1 MSKKQISK
9 LRDEINK
16 IDKELLYLF
25 NRRASVVVELAKI
38 KKKLGKKL
46 IDPVREKNIF
56 VAVTDK
62 NPGPLRSDAIVRLFE
77 RIIDESR
84 RLERTEVYNR
94 QAKEQKI

>member
-1 MSKKQISK
+1 MSKKQIDN
-9 LRDEINK
+9 LRSEINK

-38 KKKLGKKL
+38 KKKLGKRL
-46 IDPVREKNIF
+46 FDPEREKNIF
-56 VAVTDK
+56 VTVTDK
-62 NPGPLRSDAIVRLFE
+62 NPGPLGSDAIVRLFE

-94 QAKEQKI
+94 QPKE

>member
-1 MSKKQISK
+1 MGKKQIDK
-9 LRDEINK
+9 LRSEINK

-38 KKKLGKKL
+38 KKKLGKPL
-46 IDPVREKNIF
+46 FDPEREKNIF
-56 VAVTDK
+56 VSVTDK
-62 NPGPLRSDAIVRLFE
+62 NPGPLGSDAIVRLFE

-94 QAKEQKI
+94 QPKE

>member
-1 MSKKQISK
+1 MNKKQIDK
-9 LRDEINK
+9 LRSEINK

-38 KKKLGKKL
+38 KKKLGKRL
-46 IDPVREKNIF
+46 FDPEREKNIF
-56 VAVTDK
+56 VSVTDK
-62 NPGPLRSDAIVRLFE
+62 NPGPLGSDAIVRLFE

-94 QAKEQKI
+94 QPKE